1 MIIILLGPPG
11 AGKGTQAINISNK
24 FNIPHISTGDIL
36 RKEIKE
42 GSGLGKKAKE
52 YVEGGKLVPDE
63 IIVGIIEKKLD
74 KDSTNGGALLDG
86 FPRTIEQAE
95 MLDRVLAKRGL
106 SVDKVL
112 NLEVDRKE
120 LIKRLSSRRLCKS
133 CKQITK
139 VEESGKNS
147 CPECGGTLIKRKD
160 DDIKVIKKRLEVY
173 RKQTKPLIDYY
184 QSKGVLV
191 NVDGDVSE
199 AKVTERILNAL

>member
-11 AGKGTQAINISNK
+11 AGKGTQAKNISKK

-63 IIVGIIEKKLD
+63 IIVGIIEKELE
-74 KDSTNGGALLDG
+74 KDSANSGALLDG

-95 MLDRVLAKRGL
+95 MLDRVLTRIGL
-106 SVDKVL
+106 SIDKVL

-139 VEESGKNS
+139 VEESEKNR
-147 CPECGGTLIKRKD
+147 CPECGETLIKRKD

-173 RKQTKPLIDYY
+173 RKQTEPLIDYY
-184 QSKGVLV
+184 QSKGTLV
-191 NVDGDVSE
+191 NVDGDGSE
-199 AKVTERILNAL
+199 AEVTERILNAL

>member
-11 AGKGTQAINISNK
+11 AGKGTQAINISKK

-139 VEESGKNS
+139 VEESGKNR

-173 RKQTKPLIDYY
+173 RKQTEPLIDYY
-184 QSKGVLV
+184 QSRGVLV

-199 AKVTERILNAL
+199 AEVTERILNAL